1 MAANTERVKSL
12 ARRDRLLEIEAQ
24 VRKWWEGADIFR
36 ADARETPPEPG
47 ETLFGNSPF
56 PYMND
61 HLHLGHAFS
70 ISKLELATAY
80 HRLRGANV
88 LLPFAFHCSGMP
100 IKASADKL
108 AREIE
113 RYGNPPTFPSTIN
126 EQIQGLEP
134 ETEEKEKESQTI
146 LNKFKIKG
154 KRSKVASKAG
164 NEIFQWEIMPLYGLS
179 DAEISKLKDPSRWLK
194 YFPPLAI
201 KHLKAFGLDLDRASG
216 EGVCPLDYTLTK
228 MEVIPPFPAKLKHL
242 EGTKM
247 FLAAA
252 TLRPETMYGQTNAW
266 VLPDGIYGA
275 FEINETDVFILT
287 ERAAHN
293 LSYQKFSRIPQK
305 TSCLAKLTGHDLI
318 GSLLKSPLSFNKV
331 LYVLPMLTLV
341 TEKGSGIVTSV
352 PSDSPDYFMALR
364 DLKTNPS
371 LRDKFGVKKEWVSP
385 IDVIPIIN
393 VPNLE
398 IGLQRKSARN

>member
-134 ETEEKEKESQTI
+134 ETEEKEK
-146 LNKFKIKG
+146 
-154 KRSKVASKAG
+154 KAK
-164 NEIFQWEIMPLYGLS
+164 QY
-179 DAEISKLKDPSRWLK
+179 
-194 YFPPLAI
+194 
-201 KHLKAFGLDLDRASG
+201 
-216 EGVCPLDYTLTK
+216 
-228 MEVIPPFPAKLKHL
+228 
-242 EGTKM
+242 
-247 FLAAA
+247 
-252 TLRPETMYGQTNAW
+252 
-266 VLPDGIYGA
+266 
-275 FEINETDVFILT
+275 
-287 ERAAHN
+287 
-293 LSYQKFSRIPQK
+293 
-305 TSCLAKLTGHDLI
+305 
-318 GSLLKSPLSFNKV
+318 
-331 LYVLPMLTLV
+331 
-341 TEKGSGIVTSV
+341 
-352 PSDSPDYFMALR
+352 
-364 DLKTNPS
+364 
-371 LRDKFGVKKEWVSP
+371 
-385 IDVIPIIN
+385 
-393 VPNLE
+393 
-398 IGLQRKSARN
+398 